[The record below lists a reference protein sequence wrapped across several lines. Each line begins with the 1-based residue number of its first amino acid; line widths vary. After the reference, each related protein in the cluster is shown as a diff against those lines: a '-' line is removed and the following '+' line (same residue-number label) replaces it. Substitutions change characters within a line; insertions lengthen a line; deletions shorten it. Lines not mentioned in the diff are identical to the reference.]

1 MRIPYKFVKET
12 KTCYRFEHRE
22 GAELETLYLKK
33 SSVNAAGIDPRNGI
47 IVTIEEDRENA

>member
-33 SSVNAAGIDPRNGI
+33 SNVDAAKIDPRNGI
-47 IVTIEEDRENA
+47 IVTIEEDHENA

>member
-1 MRIPYKFVKET
+1 MKIPFRFVKGT

-33 SSVNAAGIDPRNGI
+33 TSVDDAGIDPRNGVI
-47 IVTIEEDRENA
+47 ITIEEDHENA

>member
-22 GAELETLYLKK
+22 GAEQETLYLKK
-33 SSVNAAGIDPRNGI
+33 KNVDTAGIDPGNGI
-47 IVTIEEDRENA
+47 IVTIEEDHENA